1 MKVARERK
9 SSVLA
14 SNAVHHRVD
23 SLTGIVTL
31 FVIVGANFLQNFAWL
46 DPAGGLLISL
56 LVIKAGWGN
65 TWSALQE
72 LADGSID
79 DQIKKSVRG
88 QVTKALA
95 EELDPG
101 HEVEVREVSGTK
113 SGQNYLIDV
122 DLVVPNT
129 WTVEDAWS
137 VENAVRTR
145 VGGKVRGVRKVGI
158 RFLPKDKVQAV
169 SSFDEFIPGDV
180 SPKTSPEPE
189 SEDEHNHNHDGHNH
203 SNGHGN
209 DDKKSH

>member
-31 FVIVGANFLQNFAWL
+31 AVVVGANVLENFAFL
-46 DPAGGLLISL
+46 DPLGGLLISL
-56 LVIKAGWGN
+56 MVIRAGWGN

-79 DQIKKSVRG
+79 DTVKKSVRN
-88 QVTKALA
+88 QAVKAL
-95 EELDPG
+95 EEEFGAG
-101 HEVEVREVSGTK
+101 HEVEVREITGTK
-113 SGQNYLIDV
+113 SGQNYLVDV

-129 WTVEDAWS
+129 WSVEDVWN
-137 VENAVRTR
+137 VENTVRTR
-145 VGGKVRGVRKVGI
+145 IGGKVRGVRKVRI
-158 RFLPKDKVQAV
+158 RFLPNDQVQAV
-169 SSFDEFIPGDV
+169 KSFDEFIPGDV

-189 SEDEHNHNHDGHNH
+189 SEDEHDDHDHVHGHKH
-203 SNGHGN
+203 
-209 DDKKSH
+209 